1 MASPSLLVF
10 GPQSSLLSED
20 WLVQL
25 RSTLLGNRKL
35 EGLVTAI
42 TQLESIWNDL
52 ALADPS
58 FKGIPGQEHFRALS
72 NWISSPGN
80 SDPPAELSR
89 LNLLLTPLTVIAHL
103 VEYFNY
109 LEVSGLSHEQLLNST
124 SINGGG
130 FQGFCTG
137 LLAAV
142 TLSLAKDE
150 GEAVKLSTSVL
161 GLAVALGAYV
171 DLDGCFAN
179 PPREFSCLSVRWKS
193 SEESLSVFK
202 AIEEHAEAY
211 VSVNSDVLSAT
222 VTLPKQTQDE
232 LVAKL
237 TDLGVTARPYPLSG
251 RFHSSIHEE
260 HVEKIV
266 SLGNSNTKFRFPV
279 ACGLPNLV
287 RDGTGSPI
295 GNSTP
300 LHEVIARSMLV
311 QRSEWS
317 STIRSALPEPASTG
331 TEAVVF
337 GLVDCI
343 PRSLVTEGGLTV
355 TRPGFQKTGAY
366 VYPED
371 AVAVVGLACRFPGA
385 DSLEEYW
392 QLLLSKAS
400 MLGKLPTER
409 FPTKGLRRTPK
420 DDIPFIGNF
429 LRDGYA
435 FDNKF
440 FNRSPREAS
449 AMDPQHKLILQVAYE
464 ALETAGYFSHGSS
477 PSDVG
482 CYVGVAASDYEDNVA
497 SHLPTA
503 FSVLGMVRAFVSG
516 KISHFFNLSGPS
528 MVFDTACSSSAVA
541 IHTACQALRNGE
553 CSMALAGGVNV
564 ITSPVLHQNLAAA
577 NFLSP
582 TGESKAFDARADGY
596 CRGEGAGMVVLK
608 KYSTALADGDH
619 IYGIIAGSAVNQN
632 DNCAAIT
639 VPVSKSQTALYKR
652 VLKMGRMD
660 PEKVSY
666 VEAHGTG
673 TPKGDPIECASI
685 REVFGNQPSRKLHFG
700 SVKAS
705 IGHTEAASGV
715 AGLIKVL
722 LMMHHRTI
730 PPQASF
736 QTLNPN
742 IPPLGP
748 SNMEIALTPRD
759 WNGEFLAA
767 CVNNYGA
774 AGSNAAMLICQPPR
788 LTTTPKARRGRD
800 SLPMKYPVMLRAKSA
815 ASLQAYCNALTQF
828 LDKASAHTSDDQ
840 LLADVAYGLAT
851 HQNISLP
858 YSLGT
863 TVDSLA
869 RLRQELS
876 ACASATLPEEQTA
889 KAKSR
894 PVIMVFSG
902 QTGNTVNL
910 SEEAYRSSLLLQ
922 SHLNRC
928 DRILRSLGH
937 PSIFPAIFSKQPIS
951 DTLVLHCAVFALQYS
966 CAWAW
971 IDAGVQIDAMIG
983 HSFGQLTALC
993 VAGAM
998 SLEDGLKLI
1007 AGRAILVRD
1016 QWGPE
1021 RGAMISV
1028 GAGEQQTQ
1036 ELVASAHQAGIEV
1049 EIACFNAKD
1058 NHVVVGSASSIAAFE
1073 DLVAGQGSEVR
1084 LKRLE
1089 VTHGFH
1095 SVFVDGIM
1103 PEYKALLDSI
1113 SFSQP
1118 KIHVETCSPGSAW
1131 NTVNSELVAQQSR
1144 DAVHFSAAISRI
1156 QKKFSDCVWLE
1167 AGSGTAAIPLAR
1179 RALQAEQ
1186 VDIAKHAFHAVKL
1199 GAPDA
1204 MELLAQTTLDLWNS
1218 GTKAMFWPFHRSQKH
1233 QYNVLQLPPYQFEKR
1248 HHWLE
1253 YVDRHGS
1260 DAPAPVAAIEA
1271 KPADMVSFSQYA
1283 DDTGNLAIFN
1293 INQET
1298 SEFQAAIEG
1307 HRVLGH
1313 PLCPVSLYIEVA
1325 TRAAALL
1332 HPNFSTE
1339 THASGVDALEI
1350 FTPLGLDTARQAQ
1363 VTLLSIGEDEWEFT
1377 VHSFPLG
1384 DTASRKTRH
1393 ATARIRITSLLDK
1406 STAAMFA
1413 RFQRLAKYEECEA
1426 LFADGAAAGIQGPLV
1441 YKMFDKVVNYSGI
1454 YRGVLKIASKNQK
1467 VSGLVQLPDA
1477 TAKGADMEKSAC
1489 NPLAIDNF
1497 TQVAGLHVNGLDECG
1512 NDEVY
1517 ICSQVDEIRALQ
1529 SLKRPDG
1536 GSAGPWL
1543 VHANFSRQGDRE
1555 LLNDIF
1561 VFDTSA
1567 KTLVMTILGVR
1578 FTKTNVNMLQ
1588 KVLARANTAHSH
1600 QAQAKVEP
1608 PRTAAAQ
1615 IKSAISTQL
1624 IRTANAPE
1632 RSRNRKRALEDKVN
1646 SNIRIGLKQLLQEV
1660 ADVSPEQIHDSTLLV
1675 DVGIDSLMATEV
1687 QTAIGDRFGVLLTTA
1702 EFQSIEDF
1710 GSLCAAVQ
1718 PAQSS
1723 ARSSSEDDLSD
1734 DNELLAS
1741 SHSATPASSVEY
1753 EFQNDELVAKL
1764 QKLVA
1769 GHLDVSEAIAPDLLL
1784 ADAGVDSLLGIE
1796 LGADI
1801 EKEFGRTID
1810 MMQLSPTC
1818 TFADLVKMVIPED
1831 SHNTNIDVARAA
1843 SMSGG
1848 KPLTP
1853 SFAAKGQA
1861 PAAEKDLLAH
1871 AAEDFRAIRS
1881 DYLRFA
1887 KETGWAGFRQNA
1899 YPKQR
1904 QLVLSYVLEAFAQLG
1919 CDIARVEGGDVLPN
1933 VPHMPKHAKVVGQFY
1948 KVLQEASLVR
1958 KQGDKLVRSQT
1969 PCPKTDAEEL
1979 VQQMI
1984 VAYPQHASE
1993 LKLLRS
1999 TGSKLADVLPGKV
2012 DPLQI
2017 IFRTKADRDL
2027 LEDVY
2032 TNSPMFSTGTKVL
2045 ANFFTKALEIHRG
2058 GEQVR
2063 ILELGAGT
2071 GGTTKTILE
2080 TLSSM
2085 GVNFSYTF
2093 TDLSSSLVAA
2103 AKRKFA
2109 KYGDAVNFS
2118 VLDVEKPPPQHLV
2131 GNYHIA
2137 LASNCVHATKSL
2149 LVSSTNTCKMLR
2161 QDGML
2166 CLLELTRN
2174 LYWLDCVFGLLEGWW
2189 LFEDGREHVLADE
2202 FLWKDTLLR
2211 AGFKHVD
2218 WSDDDSEE
2226 SDQFR
2231 LVVGFKSAPDHL
2243 ISAVEKLQLAAAAAK
2258 KAAAKL
2264 VTKETV
2270 EYHRVGDVSLQAD
2283 IYYPDQPDDGT
2294 AKRPIAL
2301 MIHGGGHIML
2311 SRKDIRPR
2319 QTRLLLS
2326 RGLLPISIDYRLCP
2340 EVTLPAGPMT
2350 DVGTALHWARTTLP
2364 SLLPNAT
2371 RPDIRA
2377 DGSRVVVIGWST
2389 GGTLSMTLPFTA
2401 PARGIAPPEA
2411 VLAFYCPTDYQDG
2424 FWREPNFPEE
2434 TTEREAGVEYDL
2446 LEGVRD
2452 GAITAY
2458 NVPAAQRAT
2467 GGWMSLEDPRSRIA
2481 LHMNWKGQAL
2491 PVLLGG
2497 LPSKGK
2503 AGEGVDWKN
2512 RPQPSDEEVAAV
2524 SPYAQVVAGSYRTPT
2539 FLIHGTRD
2547 DLIPWQ
2553 HTERIK
2559 DALVER
2565 GVPAGAAIV
2574 QDAVHLFDLYGSE
2587 GWEAVLEGYEFLF
2600 KQIGV

>member
-1 MASPSLLVF
+1 M
-10 GPQSSLLSED
+10 
-20 WLVQL
+20 
-25 RSTLLGNRKL
+25 
-35 EGLVTAI
+35 
-42 TQLESIWNDL
+42 
-52 ALADPS
+52 
-58 FKGIPGQEHFRALS
+58 
-72 NWISSPGN
+72 
-80 SDPPAELSR
+80 
-89 LNLLLTPLTVIAHL
+89 
-103 VEYFNY
+103 
-109 LEVSGLSHEQLLNST
+109 
-124 SINGGG
+124 
-130 FQGFCTG
+130 
-137 LLAAV
+137 
-142 TLSLAKDE
+142 
-150 GEAVKLSTSVL
+150 
-161 GLAVALGAYV
+161 
-171 DLDGCFAN
+171 
-179 PPREFSCLSVRWKS
+179 
-193 SEESLSVFK
+193 
-202 AIEEHAEAY
+202 
-211 VSVNSDVLSAT
+211 
-222 VTLPKQTQDE
+222 
-232 LVAKL
+232 
-237 TDLGVTARPYPLSG
+237 
-251 RFHSSIHEE
+251 
-260 HVEKIV
+260 
-266 SLGNSNTKFRFPV
+266 
-279 ACGLPNLV
+279 
-287 RDGTGSPI
+287 
-295 GNSTP
+295 
-300 LHEVIARSMLV
+300 
-311 QRSEWS
+311 
-317 STIRSALPEPASTG
+317 
-331 TEAVVF
+331 
-337 GLVDCI
+337 
-343 PRSLVTEGGLTV
+343 
-355 TRPGFQKTGAY
+355 
-366 VYPED
+366 YPED

-385 DSLEEYW
+385 DSLEEFW

-400 MLGKLPTER
+400 MLGKLPTDR

-420 DDIPFIGNF
+420 DDITFIGNF

-497 SHLPTA
+497 SHPPTA

-516 KISHFFNLSGPS
+516 KISHFFNMSGPS

-564 ITSPVLHQNLAAA
+564 ITSPTLHQNLAAA
-577 NFLSP
+577 NFLST

-608 KYSTALADGDH
+608 KYSAARADGDH
-619 IYGIIAGSAVNQN
+619 IYGVIAGSAVNQN
-632 DNCAAIT
+632 NNCAPIT
-639 VPVSKSQTALYKR
+639 VPVSKSQTALYQR

-700 SVKAS
+700 SVKGS

-722 LMMHHRTI
+722 LMMQHRTI

-759 WNGEFLAA
+759 WNSEFLAA

-788 LTTTPKARRGRD
+788 LTTTPKARRGSD
-800 SLPMKYPVMLRAKSA
+800 SSPMKYPVMLRAKSA
-815 ASLQAYCNALTQF
+815 ASLQAYCNALIQF
-828 LDKASAHTSDDQ
+828 LDRASAHSSDDQ

-858 YSLGT
+858 CSLGT

-869 RLRQELS
+869 QLRKELS
-876 ACASATLPEEQTA
+876 ACAFATLPEEQTA
-889 KAKSR
+889 KVNPR

-902 QTGNTVNL
+902 QTGSTVSL
-910 SEEAYRSSLLLQ
+910 SKEAYRSSLLLQ

-928 DRILRSLGH
+928 DRILRLMGH
-937 PSIFPAIFSKQPIS
+937 PSIFPAVFSKEPIA
-951 DTLVLHCAVFALQYS
+951 DILELHCVVFALQYS
-966 CAWAW
+966 CARAW
-971 IDAGVQIDAMIG
+971 IDAGVQIEAVIG

-1007 AGRAILVRD
+1007 AGRATLVRD

-1021 RGAMISV
+1021 KGAMISV
-1028 GAGEQQTQ
+1028 GADEQQTQ
-1036 ELVASAHQAGIEV
+1036 ELVSVARQAGIEV

-1073 DLVAGQGSEVR
+1073 ELVAGQESEVR
-1084 LKRLE
+1084 LKRLD

-1103 PEYKALLDSI
+1103 PEYKALVESI
-1113 SFSQP
+1113 SFSKP
-1118 KIHVETCSPGSAW
+1118 KIPVETCSPGSTW
-1131 NTVNSELVAQQSR
+1131 HTVSSELVAQQSR
-1144 DAVHFSAAISRI
+1144 DAVHFSSAISRI
-1156 QKKFSDCVWLE
+1156 QKKFGDCVWLE

-1186 VDIAKHAFHAVKL
+1186 IEISKHALHSIKL

-1204 MELLAQTTLDLWNS
+1204 MGSLAETMLDLWNS
-1218 GTKAMFWPFHRSQKH
+1218 GVKARFWPFHHSQKH

-1253 YVDRHGS
+1253 YVDRHGGDS
-1260 DAPAPVAAIEA
+1260 PAPSSVSIEA

-1283 DDTGNLAIFN
+1283 DSTGNLVIFN

-1298 SEFQAAIEG
+1298 DEFQAAIEG

-1332 HPNFSTE
+1332 HPGFSTE

-1363 VTLLSIGEDEWEFT
+1363 VTLLSIGENEWEFT

-1384 DTASRKTRH
+1384 DAALRKTKH

-1406 STAAMFA
+1406 GTAAMFA

-1426 LFADGAAAGIQGPLV
+1426 LFVDGAAAGIQGPLV

-1454 YRGVLKIASKNQK
+1454 YRGVLKIASKDQK
-1467 VSGLVQLPDA
+1467 VSGLVQLPEP
-1477 TAKGADMEKSAC
+1477 TANGSDMKKSAC

-1529 SLKRPDG
+1529 SLKTPDG

-1588 KVLARANTAHSH
+1588 KVLTRANTAQSR
-1600 QAQAKVEP
+1600 QALAKVEP
-1608 PRTAAAQ
+1608 PAAAK
-1615 IKSAISTQL
+1615 IKSTISPQL

-1632 RSRNRKRALEDKVN
+1632 RIRHRKRVLEDEVN
-1646 SNIRIGLKQLLQEV
+1646 SNIKIGLKQLLHEV
-1660 ADVSPEQIHDSTLLV
+1660 ADVSPEQINDSTLLV

-1687 QTAIGDRFGVLLTTA
+1687 QTAIGDRFGVHLTTA

-1710 GSLCAAVQ
+1710 RSLCEAVQ

-1723 ARSSSEDDLSD
+1723 ARSSSDDDLSD
-1734 DNELLAS
+1734 ENELLAS
-1741 SHSATPASSVEY
+1741 HTATPASSVEY
-1753 EFQNDELVAKL
+1753 ELPNNELMAKL

-1784 ADAGVDSLLGIE
+1784 SDAGVDSLLGIE

-1810 MMQLSPTC
+1810 MMQLGPSC
-1818 TFADLVKMVIPED
+1818 TFGDLVKMVIPED
-1831 SHNTNIDVARAA
+1831 SHNTNSSATRDASAGKAR
-1843 SMSGG
+1843 
-1848 KPLTP
+1848 TP
-1853 SFAAKGQA
+1853 SETAKGQG
-1861 PAAEKDLLAH
+1861 PVAEEVLLTH
-1871 AAEDFRAIRS
+1871 AAEDFREIRS

-1887 KETGWAGFRQNA
+1887 QEAGWAGFRQHV

-1919 CDIARVEGGDVLPN
+1919 CDIARLKGGDILPD
-1933 VPHMPKHAKVVGQFY
+1933 VPHMLKHAKVVRQFY

-1958 KQGDKLVRSQT
+1958 KQGEKLIRSQT
-1969 PCPKTDAEEL
+1969 PYTKTDAEEL
-1979 VQQMI
+1979 VQHMI
-1984 VAYPQHASE
+1984 AAYPQHASE

-1999 TGSKLADVLPGKV
+1999 TGSKLADVLSGKV

-2017 IFRTKADRDL
+2017 IFRTKDDRDL

-2045 ANFFTKALEIHRG
+2045 ANFFTKALALHRR
-2058 GEQVR
+2058 GEPVR

-2085 GVNFSYTF
+2085 GVEFSYTF

-2118 VLDVEKPPPQHLV
+2118 VLDIEKPPPQHLV
-2131 GNYHIA
+2131 GQYHIA

-2149 LVSSTNTCKMLR
+2149 LVSSTNACKMLR
-2161 QDGML
+2161 RDGLL

-2174 LYWLDCVFGLLEGWW
+2174 LFWLDCVFGLLEGWW
-2189 LFEDGREHVLADE
+2189 LFEDGRKHVLADE
-2202 FLWKDTLLR
+2202 FLWRETLLR

-2226 SDQFR
+2226 SNQFR

-2243 ISAVEKLQLAAAAAK
+2243 VSAVEELQMAAATAR

-2270 EYHRVGDVSLQAD
+2270 EYHRVGEVSLQAD
-2283 IYYPDQPDDGT
+2283 IYYPDLPDNG
-2294 AKRPIAL
+2294 KSRPI
-2301 MIHGGGHIML
+2301 
-2311 SRKDIRPR
+2311 
-2319 QTRLLLS
+2319 
-2326 RGLLPISIDYRLCP
+2326 
-2340 EVTLPAGPMT
+2340 
-2350 DVGTALHWARTTLP
+2350 
-2364 SLLPNAT
+2364 
-2371 RPDIRA
+2371 
-2377 DGSRVVVIGWST
+2377 
-2389 GGTLSMTLPFTA
+2389 
-2401 PARGIAPPEA
+2401 
-2411 VLAFYCPTDYQDG
+2411 
-2424 FWREPNFPEE
+2424 
-2434 TTEREAGVEYDL
+2434 
-2446 LEGVRD
+2446 
-2452 GAITAY
+2452 
-2458 NVPAAQRAT
+2458 
-2467 GGWMSLEDPRSRIA
+2467 
-2481 LHMNWKGQAL
+2481 
-2491 PVLLGG
+2491 
-2497 LPSKGK
+2497 GK
-2503 AGEGVDWKN
+2503 AN
-2512 RPQPSDEEVAAV
+2512 LQP
-2524 SPYAQVVAGSYRTPT
+2524 
-2539 FLIHGTRD
+2539 
-2547 DLIPWQ
+2547 
-2553 HTERIK
+2553 
-2559 DALVER
+2559 AL
-2565 GVPAGAAIV
+2565 ATK
-2574 QDAVHLFDLYGSE
+2574 HL
-2587 GWEAVLEGYEFLF
+2587 
-2600 KQIGV
+2600 